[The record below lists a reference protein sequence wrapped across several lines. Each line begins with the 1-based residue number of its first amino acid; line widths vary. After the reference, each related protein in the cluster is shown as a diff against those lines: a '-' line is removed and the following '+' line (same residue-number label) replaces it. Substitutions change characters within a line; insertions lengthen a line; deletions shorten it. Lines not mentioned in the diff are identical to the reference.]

1 MVGEQT
7 PTVFS
12 KGPVGTVS
20 HTERSSIMTCLAIL
34 VTELAVSLP
43 VGLKVVAA
51 SQSITFMLR
60 TGNKEEA
67 DDALT
72 HACSLI
78 NSSLDTLSASGNVP
92 YTN

>member
-1 MVGEQT
+1 MAT
-7 PTVFS
+7 
-12 KGPVGTVS
+12 
-20 HTERSSIMTCLAIL
+20 L

-43 VGLKVVAA
+43 VGLKVTVAA

-72 HACSLI
+72 QACSLI
-78 NSSLDTLSASGNVP
+78 NSSLDISSASGNVP